1 LESLRPGTWD
11 RERSGFLFRT
21 QVFRSFTAAAVGRRG
36 PAAAPAA
43 LKLVKGRGAGLDSG
57 GRPVNEPPKFH
68 RGAPDA
74 PDWLSAA
81 AREEWDRIVPGLDDL
96 ELLKAEDFAALV
108 EHCETW
114 ATYLAALEV
123 VRADGIV
130 LTNPE
135 NGRRYKNPA
144 LSAAEAAAQQ
154 LRASCREFGLTP
166 SSEQNIGKPM
176 RGSGDGAEA
185 DPFGAPAS

>member
-1 LESLRPGTWD
+1 M
-11 RERSGFLFRT
+11 
-21 QVFRSFTAAAVGRRG
+21 GRRG

-43 LKLVKGRGAGLDSG
+43 LKLVKGKSAGRDSG
-57 GRPVNEPPKFH
+57 GRPVSEVPKFR

-74 PDWLSAA
+74 PEMLSAE
-81 AREEWDRIVPGLDDL
+81 ARAEWDRIVPGLDEL
-96 ELLKAEDFAALV
+96 ELLKPEDFAALV

-114 ATYLAALEV
+114 ATYVEAVAE
-123 VRADGIV
+123 VRAEGVV

-144 LSAAEAAAQQ
+144 LSAAEAAGQQ

-166 SSEQNIGKPM
+166 SSEQNVGKPM
-176 RGSGDGAEA
+176 GGSGGGAKN
-185 DPFGAPAS
+185 DPFAGSGQSSSA